1 MYIKLEQY
9 KIFNEAATTLSF
21 SIAARNLFISQSA
34 VSQTISSIE
43 KELQTQLFIRH
54 SKGVSLTKEGKLL
67 HQQIDKAVA
76 IITSVENQIS
86 NFHELKDGQ
95 LTIGAGDTFSEYF
108 LTDYIVKFK
117 QLYPGVKIKV
127 INRTSLETR
136 ELLKTDQIDL
146 GFLNLPIKD
155 DALIIKECFQVQ
167 DIFVSNQKDP
177 HIYTFEE
184 LAKKSLILFEKSSN
198 TRNRIDNFFA
208 KKGIL
213 LNPSIE
219 LGAHNLL
226 LDFAKAGLGISCVIK
241 EFSQEYLNQNI
252 LHEVKTISSLPR
264 RSIGYAYLK
273 RRTQS
278 VATNKFI
285 ELIANDNQNNINY

>member
-34 VSQTISSIE
+34 VSQAISSIE

-67 HQQIDKAVA
+67 HQQIDKALA
-76 IITSVENQIS
+76 IITGVENQIS

-167 DIFVSNQKDP
+167 DIFVSNHKDP

-241 EFSQEYLNQNI
+241 EFSQEYLNNNI
-252 LHEVKTISSLPR
+252 LYEVKTISNLPP

-278 VATNKFI
+278 VAANKFI
-285 ELIANDNQNNINY
+285 ELIVNNS

>member
-34 VSQTISSIE
+34 VSQAISSIE

-67 HQQIDKAVA
+67 HQQIDKALA
-76 IITSVENQIS
+76 IITGVENQIS

-167 DIFVSNQKDP
+167 DIFVSNQKDS

-241 EFSQEYLNQNI
+241 EFSQEYLNNNI
-252 LHEVKTISSLPR
+252 LYEVKTISNLPP

-278 VATNKFI
+278 VAANKFI
-285 ELIANDNQNNINY
+285 ELIVNNS

>member
-34 VSQTISSIE
+34 VSQAISSIE

-67 HQQIDKAVA
+67 HQQIDKALA
-76 IITSVENQIS
+76 IITGVENQIS

-241 EFSQEYLNQNI
+241 EFSQEYLNNNI
-252 LHEVKTISSLPR
+252 LYEVKTISSLPS

-278 VATNKFI
+278 VAANKFI
-285 ELIANDNQNNINY
+285 ELIVNNS

>member
-67 HQQIDKAVA
+67 HQQIDKALA
-76 IITSVENQIS
+76 IITGVENQIS

-167 DIFVSNQKDP
+167 DIFVSNKIDP

-219 LGAHNLL
+219 LG
-226 LDFAKAGLGISCVIK
+226 GLGISCVIK

>member
-34 VSQTISSIE
+34 VSQAISSIE

-67 HQQIDKAVA
+67 HQQIDKALA
-76 IITSVENQIS
+76 IITGVENQIS

-184 LAKKSLILFEKSSN
+184 LANKSLILFEKSSN

-241 EFSQEYLNQNI
+241 EFSQEYLNNNI
-252 LHEVKTISSLPR
+252 LYEVKTISNLPP

-278 VATNKFI
+278 VAANKFI
-285 ELIANDNQNNINY
+285 ELIVNNS

>member
-34 VSQTISSIE
+34 VSQAISSIE

-67 HQQIDKAVA
+67 HQQIDKALA
-76 IITSVENQIS
+76 IITGVENQIS

-167 DIFVSNQKDP
+167 DIFVSNQKDS

-241 EFSQEYLNQNI
+241 EFSQEYLNNNI
-252 LHEVKTISSLPR
+252 LYEVKTISNLPP

-278 VATNKFI
+278 VAANKFI
-285 ELIANDNQNNINY
+285 ELIVNNT

>member
-43 KELQTQLFIRH
+43 KELQTQLFIRN

-67 HQQIDKAVA
+67 HQQIDKALA
-76 IITSVENQIS
+76 LITGVENQLS
-86 NFHELKDGQ
+86 NYHELKDGQ
-95 LTIGAGDTFSEYF
+95 LIIGAGDTFSEYF
-108 LTDYIVKFK
+108 LTNYIVKFK

-136 ELLKTDQIDL
+136 ELLKSDQIDL

-155 DALIIKECFQVQ
+155 DSLVIKECFQVH
-167 DIFVSNQKDP
+167 DIFVSKKPDN
-177 HIYTFEE
+177 HIYTFNQ
-184 LAKKSLILFEKSSN
+184 LADQPLILLEKSSN
-198 TRNRIDNFFA
+198 TRNRIDNYFA
-208 KKGIL
+208 NKGL
-213 LNPSIE
+213 LLKPTIE

-226 LDFAKAGLGISCVIK
+226 LDFARAGLGISCVIK
-241 EFSQEYLNQNI
+241 EFSQELLNQGI
-252 LHEVKTISSLPR
+252 LHEIKTSQPLPK
-264 RSIGYAYLK
+264 RSIGYAYPK

-285 ELIANDNQNNINY
+285 ELIANDPTLHI

>member
-9 KIFNEAATTLSF
+9 KIFNEAANTLSF
-21 SIAARNLFISQSA
+21 STAARNLFISQSA
-34 VSQTISSIE
+34 VSQAISSIE
-43 KELQTQLFIRH
+43 KELQTQLFIRN
-54 SKGVSLTKEGKLL
+54 SKGVSLTKEGQLL
-67 HQQIDKAVA
+67 HQQIDQALS
-76 IITSVENQIS
+76 IITSVENQLS
-86 NFHELKDGQ
+86 NYHELKDGE
-95 LTIGAGDTFSEYF
+95 LIIGASDTFSEYI

-136 ELLKTDQIDL
+136 ELLKSGQIDI

-155 DALIIKECFQVQ
+155 ESLVIKECFQVQ
-167 DIFVSNQKDP
+167 DIFVSNKEDN
-177 HIYTFEE
+177 HIYSFKE
-184 LAKKSLILFEKSSN
+184 LAKQQLILLEKSSN
-198 TRNRIDNFFA
+198 TRNRIDNYFA
-208 KKGIL
+208 TTGVL
-213 LNPSIE
+213 LKPTIE

-241 EFSQEYLNQNI
+241 EFSQELLDKKI
-252 LHEVKTISSLPR
+252 LYEIKTTKPLPK
-264 RSIGYAYLK
+264 RSIGYAYPK

-285 ELIANDNQNNINY
+285 EMLDNEKM

>member
-34 VSQTISSIE
+34 VSQAISSIE

-67 HQQIDKAVA
+67 HQQIDKALA
-76 IITSVENQIS
+76 IITGVENQIS

-241 EFSQEYLNQNI
+241 EFSQEYLNNNI
-252 LHEVKTISSLPR
+252 LYEVKTISNLPP

-278 VATNKFI
+278 VAANKFI
-285 ELIANDNQNNINY
+285 ELIVNNS

>member
-1 MYIKLEQY
+1 MNIKLEQY
-9 KIFNEAATTLSF
+9 KIFNEAANTLSF

-34 VSQTISSIE
+34 ISQAISNIE
-43 KELQTQLFIRH
+43 KQLNTQLFIRH

-67 HQQIDKAVA
+67 HQQIDQALA
-76 IITSVENQIS
+76 LITGVENQLS
-86 NFHELKDGQ
+86 NYHELKDGQ
-95 LTIGAGDTFSEYF
+95 LVIGAGDTFSEYF
-108 LTDYIVKFK
+108 LTNYIMQFK

-136 ELLKTDQIDL
+136 ELLKSDQIDI

-155 DALIIKECFQVQ
+155 DSLVIKECFQVQ
-167 DIFVSNQKDP
+167 DIFVSQQEDN
-177 HIYTFEE
+177 HIYSFDE
-184 LAKKSLILFEKSSN
+184 LVKQPLILLEKSSN
-198 TRNRIDNFFA
+198 TRNRIDNYFA
-208 KKGIL
+208 KKGLL

-241 EFSQEYLNQNI
+241 EFSQDYLNKRI
-252 LHEVKTISSLPR
+252 LHEIKTIEPLPK
-264 RSIGYAYLK
+264 RSIGYAYPK

-285 ELIANDNQNNINY
+285 ELISKALP